1 MVEILLYGKS
11 LRNIQA
17 PTKRRISWYERQHCR
32 VTQTHKNQGSP
43 KSAVGGRVGMKGT
56 IELQAQRLK

>member
-1 MVEILLYGKS
+1 MFGDIEILLYSKF

-17 PTKRRISWYERQHCR
+17 PTKRRISRYELWHGG
-32 VTQTHKNQGSP
+32 VTQTHNYQESA

-56 IELQAQRLK
+56 IEL

>member
-1 MVEILLYGKS
+1 MFGDIEILLYGKF

-17 PTKRRISWYERQHCR
+17 PTKRRISQYELWHGG
-32 VTQTHKNQGSP
+32 VTQTHNCQESA

-56 IELQAQRLK
+56 IEL